1 MLYLVRHG
9 ETAWNAEGRL
19 QGSTDVP
26 LNDTGRAQARD
37 LAIAFSRFGIAR
49 VITSDL
55 IRARETGAII
65 ADALGLPAP
74 VVEHDLRERRF
85 GIFEGLTR
93 DEIHTR
99 YPHEWRAWTGRTAMP
114 EGGEPV
120 ESSVGRMRAALDR
133 VWTQHVAPAPSGPA
147 LVVSHGGIMRL
158 WLSDLAGH
166 LLPNI
171 ANGATFVVEREGEA
185 FRARPL

>member
-1 MLYLVRHG
+1 MRLYLVRHG
-9 ETAWNAEGRL
+9 ETAWNAAGRL

-26 LNDTGRAQARD
+26 LNDTGRAQARA
-37 LAIAFSRFGIAR
+37 LAAAFSRFAIAH
-49 VITSDL
+49 VFTSDL
-55 IRARETGAII
+55 QRSRETGTII
-65 ADALGLPAP
+65 AESLGLPP
-74 VVEHDLRERRF
+74 PEVERDLRERRF

-93 DEIHTR
+93 DEIHAR
-99 YPHEWRAWTGRTAMP
+99 YPDQWRAWTGRTAMP

-120 ESSVGRMRAALDR
+120 ESSVGRMRGALER
-133 VWTQHVAPAPSGPA
+133 VWAQLTGPA
-147 LVVSHGGIMRL
+147 LVISHGGIMRL

-171 ANGATFVVEREGEA
+171 ANGATFVVERDGTA

>member
-1 MLYLVRHG
+1 MRLYLVRHG

-26 LNDTGRAQARD
+26 LNDTGRAQART
-37 LAIAFSRFGIAR
+37 LAAAFARFGIAH
-49 VITSDL
+49 VFTSDL
-55 IRARETGAII
+55 VRSRETGSII
-65 ADALGLPAP
+65 AEHLGLGEPA
-74 VVEHDLRERRF
+74 VEPDLRERRF

-99 YPHEWRAWTGRTAMP
+99 YPDEWRAWTGRTHMP
-114 EGGEPV
+114 AGGEPV
-120 ESSVGRMRAALDR
+120 ESSVGRMRAALER
-133 VWTQHVAPAPSGPA
+133 VFAQATGPA
-147 LVVSHGGIMRL
+147 LVISHGGIMRL

-171 ANGATFVVEREGEA
+171 ANGATFVVERAGTA

>member
-1 MLYLVRHG
+1 MARLYLVRHG

-26 LNDTGRAQARD
+26 LNDTGRAQARA
-37 LAIAFSRFGIAR
+37 LATAFSRLGIAH
-49 VITSDL
+49 VFTSDL
-55 IRARETGAII
+55 VRARETGAII
-65 ADALGLPAP
+65 AESLGLPAP
-74 VVEHDLRERRF
+74 VVEADLRERRF

-120 ESSVGRMRAALDR
+120 ESSVGRMRAALER
-133 VWTQHVAPAPSGPA
+133 VWAALTGPA
-147 LVVSHGGIMRL
+147 LVISHGGIMRL

-171 ANGATFVVEREGEA
+171 ANGATFVVEREGSA